1 MDAVLAPIE
10 EYLETAYS
18 PDREF
23 VDGTVVER
31 HVGEKSHSLAQG
43 NVHYSL
49 RSRYPRLFV
58 WVEQRVRTTRNRC
71 RIPDVCVT
79 VLEPPTEV
87 FETPP
92 LICIEIL
99 SRRDE
104 ISNVLEKLEEYAAA
118 GVPYIWVVD
127 PRRKKAFYY
136 DGGLREVA
144 SGVLATTGE
153 PLVELPLADGFS
165 GSSPTAPR
173 YIASASYLSCP
184 ARTSRARRCWPRC
197 SAQPR

>member
-1 MDAVLAPIE
+1 MSMNAVLAPIE
-10 EYLETAYS
+10 EYLETDYS

-31 HVGEKSHSLAQG
+31 HVGEKSHSRVQR
-43 NVHYSL
+43 NVIAIFCV
-49 RSRYPRLFV
+49 RYPNIFV
-58 WVEQRVRTTRNRC
+58 WPEQRVRTTRNRC

-79 VLEPPTEV
+79 VQEPPTEV

-104 ISNVLEKLEEYAAA
+104 ISNLLEKLEEYAAA
-118 GVPYIWVVD
+118 GVRYIWVVD

-136 DGGLREVA
+136 DGGLRAVT
-144 SGVLATTGE
+144 SGVLATTDE
-153 PLVELPLADGFS
+153 PFVELPLADVFLG
-165 GSSPTAPR
+165 
-173 YIASASYLSCP
+173 L
-184 ARTSRARRCWPRC
+184 
-197 SAQPR
+197 

>member
-1 MDAVLAPIE
+1 MSMNAVLAQIE
-10 EYLETAYS
+10 EYLETDYS

-31 HVGEKSHSLAQG
+31 HVGDRSHSLVQG

-49 RSRYPRLFV
+49 RSHYPGLFI
-58 WVEQRVRTTRNRC
+58 WPEQRVRTTPSRC

-79 VLEPPTEV
+79 AQDPLTDV

-118 GVPYIWVVD
+118 GVRYIWVVD
-127 PRRKKAFYY
+127 PRRRKAFYY
-136 DGGLREVA
+136 DGGLREVT
-144 SGVLATTGE
+144 SSVLATTGE
-153 PLVELPLADGFS
+153 PLVELPLADVFLG
-165 GSSPTAPR
+165 
-173 YIASASYLSCP
+173 L
-184 ARTSRARRCWPRC
+184 
-197 SAQPR
+197 

>member
-1 MDAVLAPIE
+1 MSMNAVLAPIE

-31 HVGEKSHSLAQG
+31 YLGDRSHSL
-43 NVHYSL
+43 VL
-49 RSRYPRLFV
+49 RNLVAMICARYPKIFV
-58 WVEQRVRTTRNRC
+58 WPEQRVRTTQNRC

-79 VLEPPTEV
+79 AQDPLSDV
-87 FETPP
+87 FETRP

-104 ISNVLEKLEEYAAA
+104 ISNLLEKLDEYAAA
-118 GVPYIWVVD
+118 GVRYIWVVD

-136 DGGLREVA
+136 DGGLRAVT
-144 SGVLATTGE
+144 SGVLATTDE
-153 PLVELPLADGFS
+153 PFVELPFADVFLG
-165 GSSPTAPR
+165 
-173 YIASASYLSCP
+173 L
-184 ARTSRARRCWPRC
+184 
-197 SAQPR
+197 

>member
-1 MDAVLAPIE
+1 MSMNAVLAPIE

-31 HVGEKSHSLAQG
+31 HVGDRAHSRVQF
-43 NVHYSL
+43 NVSFSL
-49 RSRYPRLFV
+49 GSRYPGLFI
-58 WVEQRVRTTRNRC
+58 WPEQRVRTTPNRC

-79 VLEPPTEV
+79 TQDPFTDV

-104 ISNVLEKLEEYAAA
+104 MSDVLEKLEEYAAA
-118 GVPYIWVVD
+118 GVRYIWVVD
-127 PRRKKAFYY
+127 PRRKKAFFYE
-136 DGGLREVA
+136 GGLREVT
-144 SGVLATTGE
+144 SGVLATADE
-153 PLVELPLADGFS
+153 PIVELPLADVF
-165 GSSPTAPR
+165 R
-173 YIASASYLSCP
+173 QI
-184 ARTSRARRCWPRC
+184 
-197 SAQPR
+197 

>member
-1 MDAVLAPIE
+1 MSMNAVLAQIE
-10 EYLETAYS
+10 EYLETDYS

-31 HVGEKSHSLAQG
+31 HVGDRSHSLVQG

-49 RSRYPRLFV
+49 RSHYPGLFI
-58 WVEQRVRTTRNRC
+58 WPEQRVRTTPSRC
-71 RIPDVCVT
+71 RIPDICVT
-79 VLEPPTEV
+79 AQDPLTDV

-118 GVPYIWVVD
+118 GVRYIWVVD
-127 PRRKKAFYY
+127 PRRRKAFYY
-136 DGGLREVA
+136 DGGLRAVT
-144 SGVLATTGE
+144 SGVLATTEE
-153 PLVELPLADGFS
+153 PLVQLPLADIFLG
-165 GSSPTAPR
+165 
-173 YIASASYLSCP
+173 L
-184 ARTSRARRCWPRC
+184 
-197 SAQPR
+197 